1 MCSSKTTFQLNLV
14 VQTKCLLAKHL
25 NVLFESLII
34 PCGLCVSIM
43 SKFDLLK
50 ETLLGN
56 LGEQIPISLW
66 KHHPDVDRNPE
77 ELAEAEIAFHKLL
90 NHDILK
96 ISFFGHF
103 PCVDFGCT
111 AVYDGA
117 TTGSTTLT
125 SAAINEVSDWET
137 LEPLDVNAGELG
149 NQIRA
154 VELIHKYAQDKVPT
168 MATVF
173 DPSMIADK
181 ISDKNLIKY
190 ADEHPDVLKSA
201 LDLITDVTI
210 DFASATIDAGADG
223 IFLASQHSTQS
234 SIPDELY
241 KEFVYPY
248 DLKFISRLRGK
259 AKFIFMHLHARED
272 NEEIR
277 FDKIAKTLGIDGVNW
292 EDQSSALSL
301 SAGKKKFRGAVLG
314 GIDHNGI
321 FRTGNPEE
329 AQEQVLKAVKEAGPK
344 RLIVAPGC
352 VVTVDTPQENILA
365 VKDAVRSFNMF
376 EGE

>member
-1 MCSSKTTFQLNLV
+1 MF
-14 VQTKCLLAKHL
+14 ADDEPFGP
-25 NVLFESLII
+25 FESLII
-34 PCGLCVSIM
+34 PKSSRRLAM

-50 ETLLGN
+50 ETFLGN

-66 KHHPDVDRNPE
+66 KHHPETDRTPKG
-77 ELAEAEIAFHKLL
+77 LADAEIDFHKLL
-90 NHDILK
+90 DHDLLK

-103 PCVDFGCT
+103 PCIDFGCT

-125 SAAINEVSDWET
+125 SAAINDVSDWET

-154 VELIHKYAQDKVPT
+154 VQLIHKYAHGVVPT

-173 DPSMIADK
+173 DPSMVADK
-181 ISDKNLIKY
+181 ISDKNFNKY
-190 ADEHPDVLKSA
+190 ADENPEILKGA
-201 LDLITDVTI
+201 LDIITDVMI

-223 IFLASQHSTQS
+223 IFLASQHSTKS
-234 SIPDELY
+234 AVSDAHY

-248 DLKFISRLRGK
+248 NLKFISRLRGK
-259 AKFIFMHLHARED
+259 ANFIVLHLHAREE

-277 FDKIAKTLGIDGVNW
+277 FDKIARTPGVDGINW

-301 SAGKKKFRGAVLG
+301 KEGKKMFRGVVLG
-314 GIDHNGI
+314 GIDHNGV
-321 FRTGNPEE
+321 FRTEGPEE
-329 AQEQVLKAVKEAGPK
+329 AQKQILDVIEEAGPH
-344 RLIVAPGC
+344 RLFIAPGC
-352 VVTVDTPQENILA
+352 VITVDTPHENIIA
-365 VKDAVRSFNMF
+365 VRDAVRNLDPYDY
-376 EGE
+376 E

>member
-1 MCSSKTTFQLNLV
+1 
-14 VQTKCLLAKHL
+14 
-25 NVLFESLII
+25 
-34 PCGLCVSIM
+34 M
-43 SKFDLLK
+43 SKFELLK

-56 LGEQIPISLW
+56 LGEQLPLSLW
-66 KHHPDVDRNPE
+66 KHHPEVDRNPDG
-77 ELAEAEIAFHKLL
+77 LAQAEIAFHKLID
-90 NHDILK
+90 HDILK

-103 PCVDFGCT
+103 PCIDFGCT
-111 AVYDGA
+111 AEYDGA
-117 TTGSTTLT
+117 LTGSTTLT
-125 SAAINEVSDWET
+125 SAAINDVSDWET

-173 DPSMIADK
+173 DPSMVADK
-181 ISDKNLIKY
+181 ISDKNLTKY
-190 ADEHPDVLKSA
+190 ADEHPDVLKGA

-210 DFASATIDAGADG
+210 DFAKATIDAGADG
-223 IFLASQHSTQS
+223 IFLASQHSTLS
-234 SIPDELY
+234 SLTDEHY

-259 AKFIFMHLHARED
+259 AKFIIMHLHARED

-277 FDKIAKTLGIDGVNW
+277 FDKITKTPGIDGINW

-301 SAGKKKFRGAVLG
+301 SEGKTRFRGVALG

-321 FRTGNPEE
+321 FRTGSAEE
-329 AQEQVLKAVKEAGPK
+329 ATEHVLEAVKEAGTD

-352 VVTVDTPQENILA
+352 VVTVDTPQENMVAVRDA
-365 VKDAVRSFNMF
+365 VKTYNLF
-376 EGE
+376 EDE